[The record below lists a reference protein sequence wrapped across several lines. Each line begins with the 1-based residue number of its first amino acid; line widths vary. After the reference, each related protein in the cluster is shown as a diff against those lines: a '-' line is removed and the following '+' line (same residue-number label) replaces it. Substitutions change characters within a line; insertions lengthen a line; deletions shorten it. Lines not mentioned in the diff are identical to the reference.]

1 MQTVIKT
8 LIISLFTISSIGAM
22 SQDIAPKIYL
32 KNNYSDDIPSINTFE
47 DYFTYWLVCMN
58 ESVPESL
65 FLNAPLSKNFHQNCL
80 SGEGFVRFYI
90 DSTGRVDKNN
100 IRFDGN
106 INENLKKQME
116 EILLYSNNLWTPRTV
131 NGKRYQS
138 KNFILPLYFSD
149 NSCKE
154 KTAHSSESYEF
165 LFNYI
170 KLKVVTSNI
179 GFYEFPDH
187 YLLEP
192 IKFSRQ
198 R

>member
-8 LIISLFTISSIGAM
+8 VIISLIFISSIGAI

-32 KNNYSDDIPSINTFE
+32 KNTYSDEITSINTLE
-47 DYFTYWLVCMN
+47 DYFSYWLVCMN
-58 ESVPESL
+58 ETVPENL
-65 FLNAPLSKNFHQNCL
+65 FINATISKSFHQNCL

-90 DSTGRVDKNN
+90 DSTGKVDQNN
-100 IRFDGN
+100 IRFDGK
-106 INENLKKQME
+106 INENLKKLME
-116 EILLYSNNLWTPRTV
+116 EILLYSNGLWTPRTV

-149 NSCKE
+149 GSCKE
-154 KTAHSSESYEF
+154 KPIHSSESYEL

-170 KLKVVTSNI
+170 KSKVVTSNA
-179 GFYEFPDH
+179 GFYEFSDH
-187 YLLEP
+187 YLLKP

-198 R
+198 I